1 MSSGSNSGGSDSAD
15 ILGLSAATWKPQ
27 ALHEPDR
34 IWLETNCYVDVWAE
48 LLPALGHPA
57 EAALAF
63 TVRQD
68 FEGDHFTFFKFP
80 LEDLEALFGLA
91 VQELAI
97 YDSVESH
104 TLAQLQRG
112 RAVLIEVDSHWL
124 PDAGPSY
131 RKEHVKTTVAAIALD
146 RAGKRFGYFHNTGY
160 HELSGEDYDGLF
172 RKPTGDH
179 LFPYVEFVKRD
190 GVALVGTALRQRSLE
205 LLRAHL
211 GRRPKGNPI
220 AAWRAALPG
229 HLEMLAARD
238 MDYFHLYA
246 FNLPRQLGANFEMLG
261 TYLDWLAE
269 PALAE
274 PAAAARRI
282 AEGAKAIQFQL
293 ARMANRRRFDVAK
306 LVLEPIEADYDR
318 IMTAVA
324 RFA

>member
-1 MSSGSNSGGSDSAD
+1 MSSGSDSAD
-15 ILGLSAATWKPQ
+15 ILGLSSTSWTPH
-27 ALHEPDR
+27 ALHAPDR

-124 PDAGPSY
+124 PDAGPAY
-131 RKEHVKTTVAAIALD
+131 RKEHVKTTVAAVAID
-146 RAGKRFGYFHNTGY
+146 RAQRRLGYFHNTGY
-160 HELSGEDYDGLF
+160 HELSGRDYDELF
-172 RKPTGDH
+172 RKPTGDR

-190 GVALVGTALRQRSLE
+190 GVALVGTTLRQRSLE

-211 GRRPKGNPI
+211 SRRPKGNPI

-229 HLEMLAARD
+229 HLETLAARD

-269 PALAE
+269 PALSA

-282 AEGAKAIQFQL
+282 AEGAKAVQFQL
-293 ARMANRRRFDVAK
+293 ARMANRRRYELGK
-306 LVLEPIEADYDR
+306 LELEPLEADYDR
-318 IMTAVA
+318 IMAAVA
-324 RFA
+324 EFA